1 MAMIKLD
8 SGYLLNPAAL
18 AFVSS
23 DEMLAYFK
31 RPVIKDQG
39 NYQIVRCFGVGVT
52 EADIERIAA
61 SATNREVTE
70 DEQ

>member
-8 SGYLLNPAAL
+8 SGYLLNPTAL
-18 AFVSS
+18 AYVSS

-31 RPVIKDQG
+31 RPVITNK
-39 NYQIVRCFGVGVT
+39 NSYQTVRCFGVNVT
-52 EADIERIAA
+52 EADIERIASNNA
-61 SATNREVTE
+61 NKEVTD